1 MASFTQE
8 TETIE
13 IVWNLVFNPK
23 ISNIVNT
30 VLEYCTIVESI
41 NNVSWTRNFLPGI
54 QALQGQIGTWWIT

>member
-23 ISNIVNT
+23 ISNIVNI

-41 NNVSWTRNFLPGI
+41 NNVSWTRNLLPGI